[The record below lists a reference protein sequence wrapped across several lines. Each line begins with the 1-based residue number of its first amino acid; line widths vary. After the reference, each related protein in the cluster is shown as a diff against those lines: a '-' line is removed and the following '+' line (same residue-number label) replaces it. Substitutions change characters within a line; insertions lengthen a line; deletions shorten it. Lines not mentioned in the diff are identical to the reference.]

1 MIKVTRLNGREFYI
15 NPHQIEVIEAT
26 PDTIIRLLTG
36 QKYVVK
42 ETVEEVVEEVIKYR
56 RDITAFSP
64 FTKEINEIK

>member
-15 NPHQIEVIEAT
+15 NPHQIEIIEAT
-26 PDTIIRLLTG
+26 PDTVIRLLTG

-56 RDITAFSP
+56 RDISVSP
-64 FTKEINEIK
+64 SIIKEINEIK